1 MLLTSTVATLG
12 AMTEPSHTVWEDKEA
27 AREAAL
33 AEAGLDLEPETT
45 GGDETD
51 PSGSDEPA

>member
-1 MLLTSTVATLG
+1 
-12 AMTEPSHTVWEDKEA
+12 MTEPSHTVWEDEEA

-33 AEAGLDLEPETT
+33 AEEGLDLEPEAT

-51 PSGSDEPA
+51 PSGSAEPA